1 MHNNYIELRIQR
13 IKIVVTIETLLHLN
27 LLTVLNKDVG
37 GIENNEVLWWRF
49 AQFKFK
55 GLRTSKLAAIVLKHF
70 EFGVGAN
77 RQILWQQSTKSYP
90 NLCSLVFKSQLHFYY
105 KPFSEVFFWPPKQ
118 IYKWVQT
125 LKNLNRLNHVM

>member
-1 MHNNYIELRIQR
+1 MHNNYIELRVQR
-13 IKIVVTIETLLHLN
+13 IKIIVTLETLLHLN

-37 GIENNEVLWWRF
+37 GIENNKVLWWKF
-49 AQFKFK
+49 AQSKFK
-55 GLRTSKLAAIVLKHF
+55 GLRTSNLAAIVWNTSSLGLAPIGKF
-70 EFGVGAN
+70 CGN
-77 RQILWQQSTKSYP
+77 
-90 NLCSLVFKSQLHFYY
+90 NLQRVIQTYVRSVFKSQLHFCY